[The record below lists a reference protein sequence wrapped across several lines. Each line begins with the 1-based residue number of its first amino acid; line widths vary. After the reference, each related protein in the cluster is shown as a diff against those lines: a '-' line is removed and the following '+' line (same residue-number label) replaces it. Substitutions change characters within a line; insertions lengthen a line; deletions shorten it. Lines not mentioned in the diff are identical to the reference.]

1 VNAYPHRGLIQSLQ
15 GKVAVV
21 TGGAS
26 GIGRGICEALL
37 DQGASVI
44 VADVERSALDITVA
58 ELRRNGNVSGCVV
71 DVADSDSVDSVADY
85 VFDTYGACNL
95 LVNNAGVSD
104 SGGWEPW
111 EADPNDWMWTFGV
124 NVFGVANGV
133 RSFLP
138 RMLRSREP
146 GWIVNTASADGGLA
160 PAPGVSVYSASKAAM
175 STYTEALAARLADTE
190 SNVGASLFIP
200 SGGLMRTGMFDAERN
215 RPSALARAEDGPDR
229 AQRTITS
236 FDDLEKLLESTGT
249 PVPKWDLRDL
259 GHFVLGEV
267 KQGRY
272 LIGHDRSNMA
282 MLLHERADSLAAG
295 TFGPTLA
302 KGLAAYRSGLT

>member
-1 VNAYPHRGLIQSLQ
+1 
-15 GKVAVV
+15 
-21 TGGAS
+21 
-26 GIGRGICEALL
+26 
-37 DQGASVI
+37 
-44 VADVERSALDITVA
+44 
-58 ELRRNGNVSGCVV
+58 
-71 DVADSDSVDSVADY
+71 ADSDSVDSVADY

-111 EADPNDWMWTFGV
+111 EADPTDWMWTFGV